1 MTILKFKLIILLTSI
16 SLIYGFSSIK
26 NKQPESEVELG
37 KMLFFEK
44 KLSKDNSISCASC
57 HKPEYAFADTV
68 AFSKG
73 INGRVGFRNA
83 PSIMNMKDRQIYFYD
98 GRANSLED
106 QVHFPIEDTLEMSL
120 SFEIAVKKIE
130 NDIKYKKYFL
140 KIYGE
145 KPTSTNIPKAIA
157 AFERTLETSN
167 TPFDDYMQDKEN
179 TMAESAIRGRRI
191 FMSEKAKCFD
201 CHFGPDLTGDE
212 FRNIGL
218 YNGIELIDEGRF
230 TITKDSSDLGKFKV
244 PGLRNVAITA
254 PYMHN
259 GMFKTLDE
267 VINYYDNPNLVISNA
282 INTDDL
288 LAMPLNLSNQEK
300 TDLKHFLESLTDK
313 QFISNKTS
321 R

>member
-130 NDIKYKKYFL
+130 NDKKYKKYFL

-179 TMAESAIRGRRI
+179 TMAESAIRGRR
-191 FMSEKAKCFD
+191 SYNCRRKA
-201 CHFGPDLTGDE
+201 
-212 FRNIGL
+212 
-218 YNGIELIDEGRF
+218 Y
-230 TITKDSSDLGKFKV
+230 
-244 PGLRNVAITA
+244 
-254 PYMHN
+254 
-259 GMFKTLDE
+259 
-267 VINYYDNPNLVISNA
+267 
-282 INTDDL
+282 
-288 LAMPLNLSNQEK
+288 
-300 TDLKHFLESLTDK
+300 
-313 QFISNKTS
+313 
-321 R
+321 